1 MSSTCQKQ
9 DLKTALTCFIHF
21 SHYSTVMRTIN
32 ILFSELKDEIFLEHE
47 SLANL
52 VRKLPGALNL
62 ADECTCRLAS
72 QNGAASANITGK
84 NKELFTYLPWE
95 PALRPVHRSAHV

>member
-1 MSSTCQKQ
+1 
-9 DLKTALTCFIHF
+9 
-21 SHYSTVMRTIN
+21 MRTIN